1 MKIGKN
7 IITIILL
14 AIFLPISSI
23 FLYQGIQ
30 DYNRARY
37 LRVLMEKRKA
47 AWGIFKSQLMGEIN
61 KFKGDP
67 AVIIKDLESGWELV
81 YQKDKLY
88 PSASL
93 AKIPIMAAA
102 FVYAGQGI
110 INLDSE
116 ITLKSSDKLTGSGA
130 LKSLPAGTIFNFEQL
145 IGLMIYDSDN
155 TATNIVTKV
164 MGIDYLNSAFK
175 EFGLKHTELLRRV
188 ADYKLRNQGVEN
200 YTTAEDMAF
209 LLEKIYQ
216 RRLFNKQVS
225 DKCIGVLKLTRM
237 NDRIPR
243 YLPSDITIA
252 HKTGLERNVCHDVGI
267 VFTSRGNFIICV
279 LTNYKNTN
287 LKAAKE
293 FIAKVALLTYNFYE
307 Q

>member
-1 MKIGKN
+1 MKIGRN

-14 AIFLPISSI
+14 AIFLSASVIL
-23 FLYQGIQ
+23 LYQGIQ

-37 LRVLMEKRKA
+37 LRGLMEKRKES
-47 AWGIFKSQLMGEIN
+47 WGTFKAQLMGEIN

-67 AVIIKDLESGWELV
+67 AVIIKDLESGWEFV

-102 FVYAGQGI
+102 FVAAEKGR

-116 ITLKSSDKLTGSGA
+116 ISLKSSDKLTGSGV
-130 LKSLPAGTIFNFEQL
+130 LKSLPAGTLFSFERL
-145 IGLMIYDSDN
+145 IGLMVYDSDN
-155 TATNIVTKV
+155 TATNIVTKAL
-164 MGIDYLNSAFK
+164 GIDYLNNTFK

-209 LLEKIYQ
+209 LLEKIY
-216 RRLFNKQVS
+216 RRSLFNKQVS
-225 DKCIGVLKLTRM
+225 DKCIGFLKLNRM

-267 VFTSRGNFIICV
+267 VLTSKGDFLICV
-279 LTNYKNTN
+279 LTNYKNTD
-287 LKAAKE
+287 LKTAKQ
-293 FIAKVALLTYNFYE
+293 FIARIALLTYNFYE
-307 Q
+307 E

>member
-1 MKIGKN
+1 MKTGKN
-7 IITIILL
+7 IVIIILL
-14 AIFLPISSI
+14 AVFLPISSI

-30 DYNRARY
+30 DYSRARY
-37 LRVLMEKRKA
+37 LRGLMEKRKA
-47 AWGIFKSQLMGEIN
+47 AWGIFKAQLMGEIN

-81 YQKDKLY
+81 YQKEKLY

-102 FVYAGQGI
+102 FVYAGQGT

-175 EFGLKHTELLRRV
+175 EFGLKHTKLLRRV

-209 LLEKIYQ
+209 LLEKIYR
-216 RRLFNKQVS
+216 RRLFDKQVS

-237 NDRIPR
+237 NDRIPK

-252 HKTGLERNVCHDVGI
+252 HKTGLERNVCHDAGI
-267 VFTSRGNFIICV
+267 VFTSRGNFLICV

-287 LKAAKE
+287 LRAAKE
-293 FIAKVALLTYNFYE
+293 FIATVALLTYNFYE
-307 Q
+307 R

>member
-1 MKIGKN
+1 VKTGKN
-7 IITIILL
+7 IVIIILL
-14 AIFLPISSI
+14 AVFLPISSI

-30 DYNRARY
+30 DYSRARY
-37 LRVLMEKRKA
+37 LRGLMEKRKA
-47 AWGIFKSQLMGEIN
+47 AWGIFKAQLMGEIN

-81 YQKDKLY
+81 YQKEKLY

-102 FVYAGQGI
+102 FVYAGQGT

-175 EFGLKHTELLRRV
+175 EFGLKHTKLLRRV

-209 LLEKIYQ
+209 LLEKIYR
-216 RRLFNKQVS
+216 RRLFDKQVS

-237 NDRIPR
+237 NDRIPK

-252 HKTGLERNVCHDVGI
+252 HKTGLERNVCHDAGI
-267 VFTSRGNFIICV
+267 VFTSRGNFLICV

-287 LKAAKE
+287 LRAAKE
-293 FIAKVALLTYNFYE
+293 FIATVALLTYNFYE
-307 Q
+307 R